1 MSGLIDSLIKML
13 KDSNAGFIST
23 KVGEYTIIV
32 TDDDDG
38 AKVLN
43 EAYCSCLLSLCIDRL
58 YLELLRASRLFFQSH
73 S

>member
-1 MSGLIDSLIKML
+1 MSGLIDTLIKML

-23 KVGEYTIIV
+23 KVGGYTIIV

-43 EAYCSCLLSLCIDRL
+43 EAWDDYVEES
-58 YLELLRASRLFFQSH
+58 EEK
-73 S
+73 